1 MERFLGRAHRWLG
14 IATIAVFL
22 VTGVVLRRNHLNL
35 LALDSGL
42 RLLFRSRHVYLLFS
56 GLLNLAIGLR
66 FALPPAARGAVV
78 ALVGSILILTSPFFL
93 AAAFVLEPMT
103 SGTVGPVSTLGVAA
117 AFSGV
122 LGYSLGI
129 WSLRSRTGV

>member
-1 MERFLGRAHRWLG
+1 MDRFLGRMHRWVG

-22 VTGVVLRRNHLNL
+22 ITGVLMRRHHLNL
-35 LALDSGL
+35 LALDSGM

-66 FALPPAARGAVV
+66 FALPPAGTGALV
-78 ALVGSILILTSPFFL
+78 ALIGSILILISPFL
-93 AAAFVLEPMT
+93 LGAAFVLEPLT
-103 SGTVGPVSTLGVAA
+103 SGTVGPVSTLGVIA

-122 LGYSLGI
+122 LGYSLGT
-129 WSLRSRTGV
+129 WSLHSRTGV